1 MNVVKLLLRILV
13 GAFIYSSEVEMPLP
27 QRVIDG
33 VAGATFTKY
42 FGEILSDI
50 RTAIL

>member
-1 MNVVKLLLRILV
+1 
-13 GAFIYSSEVEMPLP
+13 
-27 QRVIDG
+27 G
-33 VAGATFTKY
+33 VAGATFTRY